1 MINTILFNQS
11 KSLRPDNKLSFKLIL
26 RLNKS
31 FIQIKSIII
40 MYMNVLCNKF
50 IINNNITEFNHT
62 EKLSKVIEIC
72 LSVHEF
78 IIHECKQVF
87 VRR

>member
-1 MINTILFNQS
+1 
-11 KSLRPDNKLSFKLIL
+11 
-26 RLNKS
+26 
-31 FIQIKSIII
+31 
-40 MYMNVLCNKF
+40 MYMNVLCNKY
-50 IINNNITEFNHT
+50 ILNNTITEFNHT